1 MTAGTRSGTPPQT
14 PAESSDR
21 RRRPVRTVLIAAAV
35 VVTAT
40 AGGLAGTGVLGGG
53 SDDGAAAAP
62 SGPPST
68 AKVRKTTLTRTETVT
83 GALGYGEA
91 ASVQAPA
98 PVGGAEGGV
107 TGVVTWLP
115 AEGTTIRRGAPVYSV
130 DDRKVPL
137 LYGSTPLYRT
147 LKTGS
152 EGKDVEQLE
161 RNLAELGY
169 GGFTVDREFTG
180 ATADAVKEWQ
190 DDLGRAGTGTVA
202 PGDAVVAS
210 GARRVAGVQATSGS
224 SLSGPVLTWTGT
236 ERIVT
241 VDLEVRYEDLV
252 DDGTKATVA
261 LPDGTEVDAE
271 VGDVGTAATAAP
283 AEGGAAAPSGKT
295 ASGEATIP
303 VTLTVEDQK
312 KLGRYQAAPVDVTLK
327 AETRKDVLAVPVN
340 ALVALRE
347 GGYALE
353 TVGTQGIAYVPV
365 ELGMFAGGMVE
376 ISGTGVTD
384 GLVVG
389 VPE

>member
-1 MTAGTRSGTPPQT
+1 MTGDTFPEAPADASGRG
-14 PAESSDR
+14 R

-35 VVTAT
+35 VATAT
-40 AGGLAGTGVLGGG
+40 AGGLAATGALGGG
-53 SDDGAAAAP
+53 SDDGTAAAP

-68 AKVRKTTLTRTETVT
+68 AKVRKTTLTRTETV
-83 GALGYGEA
+83 GGSLGYGEA
-91 ASVQAPA
+91 VPVQAPA
-98 PVGGAEGGV
+98 PAGGAKGGG

-115 AEGTTIRRGAPVYSV
+115 AEGTTIKRGAPVYSV
-130 DDRKVPL
+130 DDKKVPL
-137 LYGSTPLYRT
+137 LYGSTPLYRA

-169 GGFTVDREFTG
+169 GGFTVDEEFTG
-180 ATADAVKEWQ
+180 ATADAVEEWQ
-190 DDLGRAGTGTVA
+190 DDLGGAETGTVA
-202 PGDAVVAS
+202 PGDAVVAT
-210 GARRVAGVQATSGS
+210 GARRVADVQATSGS
-224 SLSGPVLTWTGT
+224 AAGGPVLTWTGT

-241 VDLEVRYEDLV
+241 VDLEVQYEDLV

-271 VGDVGTAATAAP
+271 VDGIGTAATAAP
-283 AEGGAAAPSGKT
+283 AENGTAASGGKG

-303 VTLTVEDQK
+303 VTLTVKDQK

-327 AETRKDVLAVPVN
+327 AETREDVLAVPVN

-353 TVGTQGIAYVPV
+353 TVGAQGIEYVPV
-365 ELGMFAGGMVE
+365 ELGMFAGGTVE